1 VKVIILAAGRG
12 SRMKEL
18 TDILPKCLTAYRG
31 KPLINHCID
40 VLKAIFSPS
49 DLVIIG
55 GYRFDTLK
63 HLGIDLIENKEWETT
78 NIIGSLASATTYL
91 RSEDC
96 LVVYSD
102 IFFTE
107 EAIYQM
113 IQAETPA
120 VLSVSRWLEIWKS
133 RFEEP
138 LEDLESF
145 QISENGAKLTEI
157 GKKPKNLSE
166 IQGQFG
172 GIFKLNP
179 KIWKQIESE
188 FEELKFMDTTTLIQ
202 KCLEHSIV
210 FNVVKYD
217 GEWAELD
224 TRTDLETQE

>member
-1 VKVIILAAGRG
+1 MKIIILAAGRG

-18 TDILPKCLTAYRG
+18 TDLLPKCLTPYRG

-40 VLKAIFSPS
+40 TLTRFFSPS

-55 GYRFDTLK
+55 GYKSYTLK
-63 HLGIDLIENKEWETT
+63 HLGIELVENKEWNTT
-78 NIIGSLASATTYL
+78 NIIGSLTVAEKYL
-91 RSEDC
+91 RADDC
-96 LVVYSD
+96 LIVYSD
-102 IFFTE
+102 VYFTK
-107 EAIYQM
+107 EAINQM
-113 IQAETPA
+113 MQAESPA
-120 VLSVSRWLEIWKS
+120 ILSVSRWKEIWLS
-133 RFEEP
+133 RFDQP

-145 QISENGAKLTEI
+145 QISKNGVSLTEI

-172 GIFKLNP
+172 GIFKLSP
-179 KIWKQIESE
+179 ETWEKIEKEIEGIK
-188 FEELKFMDTTTLIQ
+188 LMDTTTLIQ
-202 KCLEHSIV
+202 NCLERNII

>member
-1 VKVIILAAGRG
+1 MKVIILAAGRG

-18 TDILPKCLTAYRG
+18 TDILPKCLTPYRG
-31 KPLINHCID
+31 KPLINHCLD
-40 VLKAIFSPS
+40 VLKAIFPPS

-107 EAIYQM
+107 EAIHQM
-113 IQAETPA
+113 IQADTPA

-133 RFEEP
+133 RFKEP

-145 QISENGAKLTEI
+145 QISENGVKLTEI

-202 KCLEHSIV
+202 KCLERSMV

-224 TRTDLETQE
+224 TRADLETQE

>member
-1 VKVIILAAGRG
+1 MKIIILAAGRG

-18 TDILPKCLTAYRG
+18 TDILPKCLTPYRG

-40 VLKAIFSPS
+40 TLTSSFSPS
-49 DLVIIG
+49 DLVIVG
-55 GYRFDTLK
+55 GYKSHTLK

-78 NIIGSLASATTYL
+78 NIIGSLTAAEKYL
-91 RSEDC
+91 RVEDC
-96 LVVYSD
+96 LIVYSD
-102 IFFTE
+102 IFFAK
-107 EAIYQM
+107 EAIHQM
-113 IQAETPA
+113 IQAESPA
-120 VLSVSRWLEIWKS
+120 ILSVSRWMEIWMS
-133 RFEEP
+133 RFNQP

-145 QISENGAKLTEI
+145 KVDKNGTELTEI

-179 KIWKQIESE
+179 EIWIKIEKEIEGIK
-188 FEELKFMDTTTLIQ
+188 LMDTTTLIQ
-202 KCLEHSIV
+202 NCLERNIAFS
-210 FNVVKYD
+210 VVKYD